1 MPLRTCGEPL
11 GDAARLTLTGGVA
24 LYLVGHAAFRARMFG
39 SGGLERLAAAAGA
52 LLLYAV
58 GEDLPAWSLEAGLAC
73 ILIALCAW
81 DASRRGEF
89 AIA

>member
-1 MPLRTCGEPL
+1 
-11 GDAARLTLTGGVA
+11 
-24 LYLVGHAAFRARMFG
+24 MFG
-39 SGGLERLAAAAGA
+39 SGGQERLAAAAVA

-81 DASRRGEF
+81 DASRRGEV